1 MKTYLYDGTFTGF
14 MTLIYRTFKDKV
26 RPAKIF
32 KQADFHGDLFS
43 ETVKIETDGELA
55 DKVIKSAKAKLSARV
70 FRKAYYAFLSEFPGI
85 ELAIFDYLYLGFA
98 DRVNLKKNW
107 TDSSVLKVKKVA
119 RKVSRER
126 HRFKGLLRFR
136 ELDQGILYGPYKP
149 DYNISGLLAPHF
161 AARLA
166 SEQWIIHDL
175 GRKMAVIY
183 NGKSWLEI
191 SDDLL
196 PRLELSEQEAD
207 YQEIWQEFFRSIAI
221 DERYNPELQA
231 NFIPYKYREFLLEFE
246 NQDRRL

>member
-1 MKTYLYDGTFTGF
+1 MKSYLYDGSFSGL
-14 MTLIYRTFKDKV
+14 MTLIYRTIKDKI
-26 RPAKIF
+26 RPDKIF
-32 KQADFHGDLFS
+32 RKADFQGDLFS
-43 ETVKIETDGELA
+43 EAIEIETDGELA
-55 DKVIKSAKAKLSARV
+55 EKVIKSAKEKLSARV

-98 DRVNLKKNW
+98 EKANLHKNW
-107 TDSSVLKVKKVA
+107 TNSSVINVKKVA

-136 ELDQGILYGPYKP
+136 ELNDGILYGPYKP
-149 DYNISGLLAPHF
+149 DYNISSLLAPHF

-175 GRKMAVIY
+175 GRNMAIIY
-183 NGKSWLEI
+183 NGKNWLEI

-196 PRLELSEQEAD
+196 PQLELSEEEVD